1 MLLFQK
7 TQINLLA
14 LLAVC
19 LFLLQALIGKLGY
32 FHCSVWLVCT
42 VGFGFGFGVIQ
53 SKCALLN

>member
-7 TQINLLA
+7 TQIKLLA
-14 LLAVC
+14 LLVVC

-42 VGFGFGFGVIQ
+42 FGCGFDVIQ